1 MKLAAIDI
9 GSNAIRFQIT
19 NVIEY
24 QGEHTFKRLEY
35 VRFPLRLG
43 QDVFKYGKIGP
54 DKEDK
59 FFRLMHAFKLLIDLY
74 EVDDY
79 YACATSAMRESDNGY
94 SIAEKTKQLLGLK
107 IHIIDGDREAELINN
122 VVVRNLSTENYLH
135 IDVGGGSTEINLIT
149 DRKKNAAKSFKV
161 GSVRN
166 LEHKGEHDPLEQIA
180 TWVRR
185 KTADLQGPVTAIGTG
200 GNINK
205 IYDLADKKGLLY
217 LSLKKVEQVRD
228 YVASLS
234 IDERIHKLQLNP
246 DRADVIIP
254 ATGIYL
260 KAMKAA
266 GCKKI
271 MVPDVGL
278 KDGLMQMLYERNL
291 KRIELDFDS
300 SKEPPET

>member
-9 GSNAIRFQIT
+9 GSNAIRFQVT

-24 QGEHTFKRLEY
+24 QGKHSFKRLEY

-43 QDVFKYGKIGP
+43 HDVFKYGKIGP

-79 YACATSAMRESDNGY
+79 YACATSAMRESENGHT
-94 SIAEKTKQLLGLK
+94 IAKKTKQLLGLK

-122 VVVRNLSTENYLH
+122 VLVKNLSTDNYLH
-135 IDVGGGSTEINLIT
+135 IDVGGGSTELNLIVNQ
-149 DRKKNAAKSFKV
+149 KKKSSKSFKV
-161 GSVRN
+161 GSVRT
-166 LEHKGEHDPLEQIA
+166 LQDKSGQDPLEQIKA
-180 TWVRR
+180 WVSKR
-185 KTADLQGPVTAIGTG
+185 TADVEGPITAIGTG

-228 YVASLS
+228 HIASLS
-234 IDERIHKLQLNP
+234 IDERMHKLQLNP

-260 KAMKAA
+260 QAMKAA

-278 KDGLMQMLYERNL
+278 KDGLMQLLYERNL
-291 KRIELDFDS
+291 SRLELNFD
-300 SKEPPET
+300 TI

>member
-9 GSNAIRFQIT
+9 GSNAIRFQVT

-24 QGEHTFKRLEY
+24 QGAHSFKRLEY

-54 DKEDK
+54 EKEDK
-59 FFRLMHAFKLLIDLY
+59 FLRLMHAFKLLIDLY
-74 EVDDY
+74 EVEDY

-94 SIAEKTKQLLGLK
+94 AIAEKAKQLLGLK
-107 IHIIDGDREAELINN
+107 IHIIDGDREAELINS
-122 VVVRNLSTENYLH
+122 VVVRNLSTDNYLH
-135 IDVGGGSTEINLIT
+135 IDVGGGSTELNLIT

-166 LEHKGEHDPLEQIA
+166 LEQKGKHDPLEQIA
-180 TWVRR
+180 DWVRK

-291 KRIELDFDS
+291 KRIELDFS
-300 SKEPPET
+300 